1 MYGNDATQEFSMKPR
16 MFVVFTCR
24 LYNVHGCPNHTN
36 WSTEPQFQILKARK
50 TMLFKLHPLK
60 NRKQS
65 PNQKSFHFI
74 ILFNWRKF
82 IFFNHIIQVN
92 TVYLINFFDNV
103 FEIGI
108 RLLNQSF
115 FQLLLKCPSGLKT
128 LVQHV
133 KPQNEQLAVI
143 SSVC

>member
-65 PNQKSFHFI
+65 PNHFI
-74 ILFNWRKF
+74 LLFFLIEGNSF
-82 IFFNHIIQVN
+82 FFNHIIQVN
-92 TVYLINFFDNV
+92 TVYLIFLELELDF
-103 FEIGI
+103 
-108 RLLNQSF
+108 
-115 FQLLLKCPSGLKT
+115 
-128 LVQHV
+128 
-133 KPQNEQLAVI
+133 
-143 SSVC
+143 